1 MKVIQVEKAIREA
14 VAKAV
19 SDLCN
24 CSFPASFVR
33 PGKLSCRSTFDQVI
47 YRSIAIGTSN
57 YSSSQIVGLI
67 EQWVQSSSATIL
79 LGSFI
84 MDVDPS
90 CDVQLSSLLEPECS
104 TPHIPQ
110 GNHTLITTDE
120 NVIACVNSCLQR
132 EGRSSDCTL

>member
-1 MKVIQVEKAIREA
+1 MTQVEKAVRAA

-24 CSFPASFVR
+24 CSFPAGFVR
-33 PGKLSCRSTFDQVI
+33 PGKLSCRSTLNQVT
-47 YRSIAIGTSN
+47 YRSVAIGTGN
-57 YSSSQIVGLI
+57 YSSIQIVGFI

-79 LGSFI
+79 LGPFI

-90 CDVQLSSLLEPECS
+90 CDVHLSSLLEPECS
-104 TPHIPQ
+104 ALHASQ
-110 GNHTLITTDE
+110 GNRTLITTDE

-132 EGRSSDCTL
+132 EGRSTF